1 MGENSNAHF
10 TATEAR
16 LPLRSAH
23 FHPIERRM
31 GQQHRVRVK
40 RKRRTA
46 YLRRKKESLRATRP
60 KTPKV
65 KTTKKQPA
73 ATE

>member
-10 TATEAR
+10 TGTKAR
-16 LPLRSAH
+16 LPLRGPH
-23 FHPIERRM
+23 FQPIERRM
-31 GQQHRVRVK
+31 GQQHRVRAK
-40 RKRRTA
+40 RKRRMA

-73 ATE
+73 AAE